1 MNHLEKAIFLSKA
14 KPINFRIELSDSIRL
29 DSFILE
35 LLIEFKLIHKFK
47 RFHLK
52 KYSNILKKLMA
63 NCLTSNLFTI
73 DLSNRKV
80 NNQAI
85 KRIVA
90 FLLKKNY
97 IVKYNGFINKIKSK
111 KTRILFTQEFKAL
124 IQINNISSNNIV
136 NEGNNLILL
145 KNDKKEL
152 VEYSDSNKKILLEE
166 YNDLYK
172 KNILSIAD
180 EIIPYSPLYRIFN
193 NSKYS
198 LGGRFYG
205 SQVQNIAKQKRSQL
219 LINGRETIELDFP
232 CLHMSILYSFKNQEL
247 NSDAYYIKEY
257 ADERPLIKFIT
268 LIMMFTKSID
278 KAVKVILF
286 KKFKNNSFYSNK
298 INHIIFLLLEK
309 HSLIKDLFF
318 KPKLCLKL
326 QNIESRIASKIIKH
340 FTKKGII
347 ILPIHDG
354 FICEKKYKNELNSIM
369 KKSFFIQTGFK
380 IDF

>member
-111 KTRILFTQEFKAL
+111 KTRILFTQEFKTL